1 MSEMSALQSF
11 KRHLKPGNVYRR
23 EDLVAFSNAVD
34 RHLQELV
41 LEGFLSK
48 LETGLY
54 YRPKQSDFGPV
65 PPSDEKLVKAFLKDD
80 DFLVMSL
87 NNYNSLGLGTTQ
99 LYNTKVVYN
108 RKRDG
113 KITLNKRQYYF
124 VKNRNYPRKE
134 SLEFLVV
141 DVVNNLRLLAENQD
155 KLLQKVVK
163 KMASMDKHKLMKAV
177 NEYGNVKAQK
187 FFKQALSEKGYINI
201 PKQSAKISKI

>member
-1 MSEMSALQSF
+1 MSALQSF

-48 LETGLY
+48 IETGLY

-65 PPSDEKLVKAFLKDD
+65 PPGEEELVKAFLKDD
-80 DFLVMSL
+80 DFLIMSL

-124 VKNRNYPRKE
+124 MKNRKYPRKE
-134 SLEFLVV
+134 SLEFLLV
-141 DVVNNLRLLAENQD
+141 DVVNNLKLLAENQD

-163 KMASMDKHKLMKAV
+163 KMASMDKRKLMKAV

>member
-1 MSEMSALQSF
+1 MSALQSF

-48 LETGLY
+48 IETGLY

-65 PPSDEKLVKAFLKDD
+65 PPGEEELVKSFLKDD
-80 DFLVMSL
+80 DFLIMSL

-124 VKNRNYPRKE
+124 MKNRKYPRKE
-134 SLEFLVV
+134 SLEFLLV
-141 DVVNNLRLLAENQD
+141 DVVNNLKLLAENQD

-163 KMASMDKHKLMKAV
+163 KMASMDKRKLMKAV

-187 FFKQALSEKGYINI
+187 FFKQALSEKGYISS
-201 PKQSAKISKI
+201 PKQSAKNNKI

>member
-1 MSEMSALQSF
+1 MSALQSF

-48 LETGLY
+48 IETGLY

-65 PPSDEKLVKAFLKDD
+65 PPGEEELVKAFLKDD
-80 DFLVMSL
+80 DFLIMSL

-124 VKNRNYPRKE
+124 MKNRKYPRKE
-134 SLEFLVV
+134 SLEFLLV
-141 DVVNNLRLLAENQD
+141 DVVNNLKLLAENQD

-163 KMASMDKHKLMKAV
+163 KMASMDKRKLMKAV

-187 FFKQALSEKGYINI
+187 FFKQALSEKGYISS
-201 PKQSAKISKI
+201 PKQSAKNNKI

>member
-1 MSEMSALQSF
+1 MSALQSF

-80 DFLVMSL
+80 DFLVIIDNMMNLELLFWATKNSNDSIYYDIAIKHANTTMKNHFRIDNSSYHVL
-87 NNYNSLGLGTTQ
+87 NYSKADGSVKAKRTAQGFSDESAWARGQAWGLYGYTVM
-99 LYNTKVVYN
+99 YRETKDQKYLN
-108 RKRDG
+108 QAISIADF
-113 KITLNKRQYYF
+113 ILNKIDQ
-124 VKNRNYPRKE
+124 V
-134 SLEFLVV
+134 L
-141 DVVNNLRLLAENQD
+141 
-155 KLLQKVVK
+155 
-163 KMASMDKHKLMKAV
+163 
-177 NEYGNVKAQK
+177 
-187 FFKQALSEKGYINI
+187 IWC
-201 PKQSAKISKI
+201 

>member
-1 MSEMSALQSF
+1 MSALQSF